1 MDECDSGVTSAVW
14 DLMRKAWEMGS
25 DRWRIGVDVGGTF
38 TDVAVL
44 DCETSQVKILKVP
57 TTPANPSIGVLD
69 GINRA
74 GDVIDGFRIAD
85 VADFLHGTT
94 ITTNALIQRTFRP
107 CALLVTENMRGSV
120 QVQDQRRVGNVYDLR
135 SGHPD
140 SLVADDHVFEVPGR
154 VGADAK
160 IVRDLDGG
168 AVGRIAQRLC
178 ELNVQSVAVCLLF
191 SFANPIHEQQVRQIL
206 EAEIPGIR
214 VRLSSEVLPRIREWP
229 RISTMLLGSSL
240 EPLLIDYIKSLAEGL
255 TSRGLRYDRLFLM
268 ESNGGLMPF
277 SAVMAGGRAVQTL
290 LSGPAAGVQAAISV
304 ARSAGRTNLLTV
316 DVGGTSADIAF
327 VRDGEALEVTEGE
340 LVGHQI
346 YVPMLDIMTIG
357 AGGGT
362 LSQTTGT
369 GRLLVGPDSAGADP
383 GPACYA
389 RGGQVPTTTDA
400 DLTLGLLDPEYYLG
414 GKMSVDPALADE
426 AIATHIAEPLSI
438 SVPEAAEATLRLN
451 EVHMADAVKVFA
463 AQRGVFFGDATLVAC
478 GGAGPLHACGIA
490 AELGVRQVLVPP
502 FPGAFSAV
510 GLLTANV
517 IQDFVQTDITKL
529 VADEQPTIISQFLG
543 LEERAIQSLM
553 SQGFRRKAVVC
564 RREVDA
570 RYSGQGFELRIKL
583 PKLEDD
589 SDIPTHLTA
598 RFHAE
603 HARIYGHAAE
613 EEPVEIV
620 SYRIRAIVP
629 MPTYQPA
636 SIARGAAP
644 ADTGRRPVR
653 QVFHRGAWVEAT
665 VVRRSTLDL
674 DAGLPG
680 PAIIEQPDTTAFVPP
695 GWVVRADRFANLL
708 ISHEVMD

>member
-1 MDECDSGVTSAVW
+1 
-14 DLMRKAWEMGS
+14 MGS
-25 DRWRIGVDVGGTF
+25 NRWRVGVDVGGTF
-38 TDVAVL
+38 TDVAVF
-44 DCETSQVKILKVP
+44 DRETGRVEILKVP
-57 TTPANPSIGVLD
+57 TTPADASIGVLN
-69 GINRA
+69 GMSRATEVIN
-74 GDVIDGFRIAD
+74 GFEIAD

-94 ITTNALIQRTFRP
+94 ITTNALIQRTFHQ

-154 VGADAK
+154 IGADAK
-160 IVRDLDGG
+160 IVRDLDRA
-168 AVGRIAQRLC
+168 AVVRIAHRIR
-178 ELNVQSVAVCLLF
+178 ELDVQSVAVCLLF
-191 SFANPIHEQQVRQIL
+191 SFANPIHEQLVREIL
-206 EAEIPGIR
+206 EAEVPDVQ

-229 RISTMLLGSSL
+229 RISTMLLGASL
-240 EPLLIDYIKSLAEGL
+240 EPLLVGYIKSLAEGL
-255 TSRGLRYDRLFLM
+255 TSRGLAYDRLFLM

-277 SAVMAGGRAVQTL
+277 SAVTAGGRAVQTL

-346 YVPMLDIMTIG
+346 YVPMLDLMTIG

-362 LSQTTGT
+362 LSQATDT
-369 GRLLVGPDSAGADP
+369 GRLLVGPNSAGADP

-389 RGGQVPTTTDA
+389 RGGKIPTTTDA
-400 DLTLGLLDPEYYLG
+400 DLALGLLDPDYYLG
-414 GKMSVDPALADE
+414 GKMTVDPALAHE
-426 AIATHIAEPLSI
+426 AITKHIAEPLGT
-438 SVPEAAEATLRLN
+438 SVHEAAAATLQLN

-463 AQRGVFFGDATLVAC
+463 AQRGVFLGDTTLVAC
-478 GGAGPLHACGIA
+478 GGAGPLHACGVA

-510 GLLTANV
+510 GLLTADV

-529 VADEQPTIISQFLG
+529 VPGAQPAITSQFSA
-543 LEERAIQSLM
+543 LEERATQSLI
-553 SQGFRRKAVVC
+553 SQGFRREDIVC
-564 RREVDA
+564 QREVDA

-583 PKLEDD
+583 SELDDD
-589 SDIPTHLTA
+589 SDIPTSLTA
-598 RFHAE
+598 MFHAE

-620 SYRIRAIVP
+620 SYRIRAVVP
-629 MPTYQPA
+629 LPTYQPEPA
-636 SIARGAAP
+636 GQETAADADPRPAR
-644 ADTGRRPVR
+644 R
-653 QVFHRGAWVEAT
+653 VFHQGEWIEAA
-665 VVRRSTLDL
+665 VVRRSALGP
-674 DAGLPG
+674 DAEIPG
-680 PAIIEQPDTTAFVPP
+680 PVIIEQPDTTAFAPP
-695 GWVVRADRFANLL
+695 GWVVRTDRFANVL
-708 ISHEVMD
+708 ISHEVGA